1 MPMDVSRL
9 FLVLGALLA
18 AFMAATY
25 LVLSTPSLQWPGVDN
40 VVWPTA
46 IVLLVISSIAM
57 AVSFVP
63 SGKRAIAASPHK
75 RSFAIGYFFVAL
87 YTAIGI
93 CSIVLIPFR
102 AASFNNPFER
112 SRVASSVSQGGSR

>member
-1 MPMDVSRL
+1 MDISRL
-9 FLVLGALLA
+9 FLVLGALIA
-18 AFMAATY
+18 GFVATTCV
-25 LVLSTPSLQWPGVDN
+25 VLSTPSLQWPGVDN

-46 IVLLVISSIAM
+46 VALFVISSIATS
-57 AVSFVP
+57 VPIVP

-93 CSIVLIPFR
+93 CTVVLIPFR
-102 AASFNNPFER
+102 AAS
-112 SRVASSVSQGGSR
+112 GI